1 MLAPLTGPPR
11 HVGPYRLLARIGAG
25 GMGEVFL
32 ARARP
37 GTPLVAVKTV
47 RSDLDIDHEFRVRF
61 RREIAAARAVSGPG
75 TAALLDGDAD
85 AEVPWLATEYV
96 AGPALGQTVRR
107 CGPLPVGAVRALG
120 ARLAHALGTVHLAQ
134 VLHRDLK
141 PGNVLLAP
149 DGPRLIDFG
158 IAQAFDATALT
169 TAGMIVGTPG
179 YLAPEQLLGSHAVV
193 PASDVFALGAVLAY
207 AASGR
212 GPFDDQ
218 EIASVIFRITQ
229 GDADLSGV
237 PRDEGLRET
246 VAACLAPAPEDRPTA
261 AELAG
266 RLEGPSAAVPWPA
279 EVLSLFAEHREAVQR
294 CEQAVREGEF
304 AAADT
309 VTGGSA
315 TGGSPGEGI
324 AAAPPRAPALSSA
337 PAPVAP
343 PARPRWPWIAAAAL
357 AVSAVTLAAVLLP
370 GGDSGGGGGG
380 AGREAGASGGA
391 GGAGSPAGPGGE
403 RRPLVVS
410 EYGNAHRT
418 GDHGPEGLRA
428 AARPKGWKPW
438 SVPRPEGLD
447 DRGDGCVL
455 AGATLVCRDGKG
467 AAAGLD
473 AASGRHRWTT
483 RGFPGRADELTGN
496 QAVPPEAGPE
506 GRAVYVPSELGV
518 TKVDVASG
526 AERWRKP
533 TATGSGVLG
542 VAYAKDV
549 VYVVEFRLGG
559 SAPGEA
565 PGSSVVRARAASDGR
580 ELWRSKPLPKTA
592 GPLVV
597 DGGRVF
603 TALEKGG
610 VVRLDAK
617 SGRTAR
623 TASVPCDDLMLRTPS
638 SLACWSRGS
647 KGVRELDPATLRTRR
662 VVAADVRPSGP
673 RPVLGPQGVLVV
685 ASDNPDPT
693 AVIEHELSA
702 YDWRTG
708 DRRWRYGAPNDL
720 VTLALAGDRVLSA
733 GAFELRGLRLDGDVG
748 TLRTKEIPKA
758 GPTGSTDPFATFGKP
773 LYAGG
778 AVFTTTAE
786 GKVLSGNAP

>member
-25 GMGEVFL
+25 GMGEVHL
-32 ARARP
+32 ARSRP

-61 RREIAAARAVSGPG
+61 RREMAAARAVSGPG

-120 ARLAHALGTVHLAQ
+120 ARLAQALGTVHLAQ

-169 TAGMIVGTPG
+169 AAGMIVGTPG

-207 AASGR
+207 AAGGR

-237 PRDEGLRET
+237 PRDDGLRET

-261 AELAG
+261 AELAA
-266 RLEGPSAAVPWPA
+266 RLAGPAAVPWPA
-279 EVLSLFAEHREAVQR
+279 EVLSLFAEHREAVRR
-294 CEQAVREGEF
+294 CEREAAAGEF
-304 AAADT
+304 AVADT
-309 VTGGSA
+309 VTGSGA
-315 TGGSPGEGI
+315 GAG
-324 AAAPPRAPALSSA
+324 RAPA
-337 PAPVAP
+337 PAPQAP
-343 PARPRWPWIAAAAL
+343 PVTPARDPGSPAAGPARRRWVWIAAAAL
-357 AVSAVTLAAVLLP
+357 TVSAVTLAAVLLP
-370 GGDSGGGGGG
+370 GGSEGDGG
-380 AGREAGASGGA
+380 GREAGASA
-391 GGAGSPAGPGGE
+391 SPAGPSGGGE
-403 RRPLVVS
+403 QSPLVVS

-418 GDHGPEGLRA
+418 GDHGPDGLRA
-428 AARPKGWKPW
+428 AARPEGWRPW
-438 SVPRPEGLD
+438 SVARPAGLD

-455 AGATLVCRDGKG
+455 ADATLVCRDGKG
-467 AAAGLD
+467 AAAGFD
-473 AASGRHRWTT
+473 AASGHHRWTT
-483 RGFPGRADELTGN
+483 RGFRGRTDGLTGI
-496 QAVPPEAGPE
+496 QAVPPEADAT

-526 AERWRKP
+526 TERWRRAAP
-533 TATGSGVLG
+533 TGSGILG
-542 VAYAKDV
+542 LAYAKDV
-549 VYVVEFRLGG
+549 VYAVEFRLGG
-559 SAPGEA
+559 GAPGDA
-565 PGSSVVRARAASDGR
+565 PGTGVVRARAASDGR

-610 VVRLDAK
+610 VVRLDARTG
-617 SGRTAR
+617 STAR
-623 TASVPCDDLMLRTPS
+623 TASVPCDDLMLRDRS
-638 SLACWSRGS
+638 SLVCWSQGRA
-647 KGVRELDPATLRTRR
+647 GVRELDPATLRTRR
-662 VVAADVRPSGP
+662 VLAPGVRPSGP
-673 RPVLGPQGVLVV
+673 RPVLGPAGVLVV
-685 ASDNPDPT
+685 ASDSPEPD

-708 DRRWRYGAPNDL
+708 KRRWRYGAPDDL
-720 VTLALAGDRVLSA
+720 VALALAGDRVLSA
-733 GAFELRGLRLDGDVG
+733 GAFEIRGLRLDGDVD

-758 GPTGSTDPFATFGKP
+758 GPTGRTDPFATFRHP

-786 GKVLSGNAP
+786 GKVVSGNAP

>member
-11 HVGPYRLLARIGAG
+11 HVGPYRLLARVGAG

-32 ARARP
+32 ARSRP

-61 RREIAAARAVSGPG
+61 RREMAAARAVSGPG

-96 AGPALGQTVRR
+96 AGPALGQAVRR

-120 ARLAHALGTVHLAQ
+120 TRLAQALGAVHLAQ

-169 TAGMIVGTPG
+169 TAGVIVGTPG

-237 PRDEGLRET
+237 PEVDGLRET

-261 AELAG
+261 AELAA
-266 RLEGPSAAVPWPA
+266 RLAVPSAAVPWPA
-279 EVLSLFAEHREAVQR
+279 EVLSLFAEHREAVER
-294 CEQAVREGEF
+294 CERAAAEGEF

-309 VTGGSA
+309 VTGGGA
-315 TGGSPGEGI
+315 GAG
-324 AAAPPRAPALSSA
+324 RAPAPQA
-337 PAPVAP
+337 PPVAP
-343 PARPRWPWIAAAAL
+343 ARLPGPPAPGPARRRGVWIAAAAL
-357 AVSAVTLAAVLLP
+357 TVSAVTLAAVLLP
-370 GGDSGGGGGG
+370 GGGGDG
-380 AGREAGASGGA
+380 GREAGASG
-391 GGAGSPAGPGGE
+391 SPAGPSGGGK
-403 RRPLVVS
+403 RGPVVVS

-418 GDHGPEGLRA
+418 GDHDPGGLRA
-428 AARPKGWKPW
+428 AARPQGWKPW
-438 SVPRPEGLD
+438 SVARPAGLD

-455 AGATLVCRDGKG
+455 ADATLVCRDGKG
-467 AAAGLD
+467 AAAGFD
-473 AASGRHRWTT
+473 AANGHHRWTT
-483 RGFPGRADELTGN
+483 RGFPGRADELTGV
-496 QAVPPEAGPE
+496 QAVPPEADPT

-526 AERWRKP
+526 TERWRKAAP
-533 TATGSGVLG
+533 TGSGILG
-542 VAYAKDV
+542 LAYAKDV
-549 VYVVEFRLGG
+549 VYAVEFRLGG
-559 SAPGEA
+559 GAPGDA
-565 PGSSVVRARAASDGR
+565 PGTGVVRARAASDGR

-610 VVRLDAK
+610 VVRLDART
-617 SGRTAR
+617 GATAR
-623 TASVPCDDLMLRTPS
+623 TASVPCDDLMLRDRS
-638 SLACWSRGS
+638 SLVCWSQGRA
-647 KGVRELDPATLRTRR
+647 GVRELDPATLRTRR
-662 VVAADVRPSGP
+662 VLAPGVRPSGP
-673 RPVLGPQGVLVV
+673 RPVLGPAGVLVV
-685 ASDNPDPT
+685 ASDNPEPD

-708 DRRWRYGAPNDL
+708 QRRWRYGAPNDL
-720 VTLALAGDRVLSA
+720 VTLALAGDRVLSV
-733 GAFELRGLRLDGDVG
+733 GAYEIRGLRLDGDVD

-758 GPTGSTDPFATFGKP
+758 GPTGGTSPFATFRHP

-778 AVFTTTAE
+778 AVFATTAE
-786 GKVLSGNAP
+786 GKVVSGNAP

>member
-1 MLAPLTGPPR
+1 MLEPLTGPPR
-11 HVGPYRLLARIGAG
+11 HVGPYRLLARVGAG

-32 ARARP
+32 ARSRP

-75 TAALLDGDAD
+75 TAALLDGDAA

-107 CGPLPVGAVRALG
+107 CGPLPAGAVRALG

-237 PRDEGLRET
+237 PEDDGLRET
-246 VAACLAPAPEDRPTA
+246 VAACLAPAPDDRPTA

-266 RLEGPSAAVPWPA
+266 RLEEPSAAAAVPWPA
-279 EVLSLFAEHREAVQR
+279 EVLSLFAEHREAVER
-294 CEQAVREGEF
+294 CERAAAEGEF

-309 VTGGSA
+309 VTGGAPEVGGHPAPLSA
-315 TGGSPGEGI
+315 SVPGPSPS
-324 AAAPPRAPALSSA
+324 PPAPA
-337 PAPVAP
+337 
-343 PARPRWPWIAAAAL
+343 ARRRWPWIAAAVL

-370 GGDSGGGGGG
+370 GGGGGDG
-380 AGREAGASGGA
+380 AGRAPQAAASGGA
-391 GGAGSPAGPGGE
+391 GGGGA
-403 RRPLVVS
+403 RGPLVVS
-410 EYGNAHRT
+410 EYGDAHRT

-428 AARPKGWKPW
+428 AARPEGWKPW
-438 SVPRPEGLD
+438 SVARPEGLD

-467 AAAGLD
+467 AAAGFD

-483 RGFPGRADELTGN
+483 RGFPGRADELTGHH
-496 QAVPPEAGPE
+496 AVPPEAGPE

-533 TATGSGVLG
+533 TPTGSGTLAL
-542 VAYAKDV
+542 AYADDV
-549 VYVVEFRLGG
+549 VYAVEFRLGG
-559 SAPGEA
+559 SAPGDA

-580 ELWRSKPLPKTA
+580 ELWRSKALPKTA

-610 VVRLDAK
+610 VVRLDART
-617 SGRTAR
+617 GDTAR
-623 TASVPCDDLMLRTPS
+623 TAAVPCDDLMLRGAS
-638 SLACWSRGS
+638 ALVCWSRAS
-647 KGVRELDPATLRTRR
+647 DGVRELDPATLRTRR

-673 RPVLGPQGVLVV
+673 RPVLGPRGVLVV
-685 ASDNPDPT
+685 ASDSPDPD

-708 DRRWRYGAPNDL
+708 KRRWRYGAPNDL
-720 VTLALAGDRVLSA
+720 ATLALAGDRVLSA
-733 GAFELRGLRLDGDVG
+733 GAFELRGLRLDGDVD

-758 GPTGSTDPFATFGKP
+758 GATGIADPFATFGKP

-778 AVFTTTAE
+778 AVFATTAE
-786 GKVLSGNAP
+786 GKVVSGNAP